1 MNIDSVTFAKALAD
15 DTRQEIMKHLCC
27 VWLSV
32 NDVVDR
38 LDGKVN
44 QPTVSHH
51 LKKLEE
57 ANLVLVLQEGRQR
70 FYTLNRQYLGV
81 CCDTLVWT
89 FAPDEYEDYL
99 MRFRVEKSVPEEI
112 ENRDYADEDVF
123 TEGKKIRI
131 THLRVERDP
140 RLRKK
145 FLNSLPK
152 PVRCDLCE
160 CDTQEIYPWT
170 NGFIEVHHLLPL
182 SSTIAFERQETS
194 LKDLVAL
201 C

>member
-57 ANLVLVLQEGRQR
+57 AGLVNVRQEGRQR
-70 FYTLNRQYLGV
+70 FYTLNQDQV
-81 CCDTLVWT
+81 VMCCGNLMRR
-89 FAPDEYEDYL
+89 FAPNYSEQ
-99 MRFRVEKSVPEEI
+99 V
-112 ENRDYADEDVF
+112 
-123 TEGKKIRI
+123 IRI
-131 THLRVERDP
+131 DSIET
-140 RLRKK
+140 KK
-145 FLNSLPK
+145 
-152 PVRCDLCE
+152 
-160 CDTQEIYPWT
+160 
-170 NGFIEVHHLLPL
+170 
-182 SSTIAFERQETS
+182 A
-194 LKDLVAL
+194 
-201 C
+201 